1 MSCETYCSIKTL
13 SPELLIPA
21 AQTAVEENPAN
32 RPPVEQMLP
41 LMLPMLALDG
51 VDVPQRIAV
60 MTSKYWSNKGVDLTV
75 GFMEPT
81 AVDLRERILS
91 HMNVWGTKANVRFR
105 WTQSS
110 PQVRITRNGD
120 GYWSYLGT
128 DVLHIAANEATMCL
142 QGFTMSTSEAEFRRV
157 VRHETGHTLGCP
169 HEHMRSSIIARL
181 DEAKTIAWGRS
192 ALGWNEQMVR
202 SQILT
207 PISESQFVIATP
219 TAEQDSIMCYQL
231 PASITK
237 DGQPIVGGADVTASD
252 ATFIGKAYPLA
263 INPPKPP
270 DPTDPPTPPNPP
282 TGVDVMAIL
291 AKLKEILDAFQ
302 AKQWFR
308 LFGLVMELIR
318 LLGVAS
324 ASDMLQVE
332 QALTGGKAHGV
343 WPSTWNRAEFRGT
356 MWTIL
361 SIAKLAA
368 QLTIFTSKDDLTVE
382 VLSEQVE
389 DDAKFARLCDL
400 LGIPV

>member
-1 MSCETYCSIKTL
+1 
-13 SPELLIPA
+13 
-21 AQTAVEENPAN
+21 
-32 RPPVEQMLP
+32 
-41 LMLPMLALDG
+41 
-51 VDVPQRIAV
+51 
-60 MTSKYWSNKGVDLTV
+60 
-75 GFMEPT
+75 
-81 AVDLRERILS
+81 
-91 HMNVWGTKANVRFR
+91 
-105 WTQSS
+105 
-110 PQVRITRNGD
+110 
-120 GYWSYLGT
+120 
-128 DVLHIAANEATMCL
+128 
-142 QGFTMSTSEAEFRRV
+142 
-157 VRHETGHTLGCP
+157 
-169 HEHMRSSIIARL
+169 
-181 DEAKTIAWGRS
+181 
-192 ALGWNEQMVR
+192 
-202 SQILT
+202 
-207 PISESQFVIATP
+207 
-219 TAEQDSIMCYQL
+219 
-231 PASITK
+231 
-237 DGQPIVGGADVTASD
+237 
-252 ATFIGKAYPLA
+252 
-263 INPPKPP
+263 
-270 DPTDPPTPPNPP
+270 
-282 TGVDVMAIL
+282 MAIL